1 MSRFDTYFLMKEAD
15 VIEYV
20 KAKYPDFFAPEAV
33 LTVKEIGDGNLNYV
47 FRVIEEATGKSIIVK
62 QAGVSLRISAEMKVS
77 TDRNRIESEILQ
89 IQDKYAPGLVPK
101 IYGYDTVM
109 CACAMED
116 LSDHALMRY
125 ALMRHETFPRFAEDI
140 STYMVNTLLKTTDVA
155 MEHKEKK
162 AMVKSFI
169 NPELCEITED
179 LVLTEP
185 YNDCNHR
192 NNVFPPGRRQDQ
204 V

>member
-77 TDRNRIESEILQ
+77 TDRNRIESE
-89 IQDKYAPGLVPK
+89 
-101 IYGYDTVM
+101 
-109 CACAMED
+109 
-116 LSDHALMRY
+116 
-125 ALMRHETFPRFAEDI
+125 RFRI
-140 STYMVNTLLKTTDVA
+140 STRPVWCPKSMA
-155 MEHKEKK
+155 M
-162 AMVKSFI
+162 I
-169 NPELCEITED
+169 P
-179 LVLTEP
+179 
-185 YNDCNHR
+185 
-192 NNVFPPGRRQDQ
+192 
-204 V
+204 